1 MNSEKHEKIHYD
13 VSEAIVAIMMSMV
26 YISTA
31 LEAVVPL
38 EKKLEMKKQVNELR
52 DLIKALVKDNSL
64 ELREIEIENMFINMI
79 EPLLP

>member
-1 MNSEKHEKIHYD
+1 MDSATHEKVHTD